1 MKKSLRGKYQFLM
14 VIFFAIIILEAGLI
28 FLTAFNST
36 TLNSMKADIQFIVI
50 LFVMIQ
56 FIYFIIMFY
65 YVPFKYEQAFREL
78 TLLIQEISE
87 GKHEFDLELKTHN
100 QSLEIINLMHAMKRM
115 MNVIIRFDSLKTD
128 KIFEHHQRIQLLINM
143 IPEGCLLISI
153 IGEIVY
159 MNDFVKVNFP
169 DLSDNLNII
178 ETYLPEYIESDL
190 KPIMI
195 DSIKSGNNLHD
206 KMIKINSKNQVYKL
220 NSSIVRNRKG
230 ASIGAIFIIVK
241 A

>member
-1 MKKSLRGKYQFLM
+1 
-14 VIFFAIIILEAGLI
+14 
-28 FLTAFNST
+28 
-36 TLNSMKADIQFIVI
+36 
-50 LFVMIQ
+50 
-56 FIYFIIMFY
+56 
-65 YVPFKYEQAFREL
+65 
-78 TLLIQEISE
+78 
-87 GKHEFDLELKTHN
+87 
-100 QSLEIINLMHAMKRM
+100 
-115 MNVIIRFDSLKTD
+115 
-128 KIFEHHQRIQLLINM
+128 
-143 IPEGCLLISI
+143 
-153 IGEIVY
+153 

>member
-1 MKKSLRGKYQFLM
+1 MKKSLKGKYQFLL
-14 VIFFAIIILEAGLI
+14 VIFFLIFIIEAGLI
-28 FLTAFNST
+28 FVTLYNSNS
-36 TLNSMKADIQFIVI
+36 LNSMRADIQFIVI
-50 LFVMIQ
+50 LFVMIK

-65 YVPFKYEQAFREL
+65 YIPFKYDLAFREL
-78 TLLIQEISE
+78 TILIQEISE

-100 QSLEIINLMHAMKRM
+100 QSHEVAILMEAMKRM

-143 IPEGCLLISI
+143 IPEGCLVISI

-159 MNDFVKVNFP
+159 MNNFVKENFP
-169 DLSDNLNII
+169 DLNENLNII

-195 DSIKSGNNLHD
+195 ESIKNGNNLHD
-206 KMIKINSKNQVYKL
+206 KLIKTSLNEQEYKL

-241 A
+241 V